1 MQIIVN
7 VPKNIPDAV
16 HSTPKQFEQE
26 AKMAMA
32 VKLFEMKRLS
42 SGMAA
47 SLVGMSRVKFLG
59 ELHRFGVAIIDL
71 DDAELEEDVL
81 NA

>member
-1 MQIIVN
+1 MQIVIDI
-7 VPKNIPDAV
+7 PKNIPDAV
-16 HSTPKQFEQE
+16 HSTPQQFERE

-47 SLVGMSRVKFLG
+47 SLAGVSRVQFLG
-59 ELHRFGVAIIDL
+59 ELHRFGVAIIDI
-71 DDAELEEDVL
+71 DDTELEEDVV

>member
-1 MQIIVN
+1 MQIVIDI
-7 VPKNIPDAV
+7 PKNIPDAV
-16 HSTPKQFEQE
+16 HSTPQQFERE

-47 SLVGMSRVKFLG
+47 SLAGVSRVQFLG
-59 ELHRFGVAIIDL
+59 DLHRFGVAIIDI
-71 DDAELEEDVL
+71 DDTELEEDVV